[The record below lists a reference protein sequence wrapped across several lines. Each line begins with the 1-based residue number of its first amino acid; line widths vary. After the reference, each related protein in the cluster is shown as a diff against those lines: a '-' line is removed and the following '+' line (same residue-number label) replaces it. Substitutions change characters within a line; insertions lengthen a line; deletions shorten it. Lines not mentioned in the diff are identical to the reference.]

1 MFYYNGTTDA
11 IKTTLDQLETKM
23 GGVSKHSERDACI
36 DYYKYNGTEKYIA
49 KYFKGSLQKEI
60 PLYTQNFSQRLIN
73 RISMV
78 YKNAP
83 IRTVENDS
91 YVDFINSKDYQLK
104 KIERL
109 HNLLGTI
116 AVKICPDYDGLMQ
129 YMPVV
134 KFVAFCDDIDTITPT
149 AIAYKIGDDPSDSSN
164 NRYVFW
170 SKDEHF
176 IFDSNGAVH
185 NPTEDNVDMVN
196 PYGVLPFVFLQPSTQ
211 VDEFWNDGAKDIVTA
226 NRQIDIAMT
235 MLQHHIRSAG
245 GQFVIQGRVDSNQ
258 IELGLNKAV
267 IIEEG
272 SMTNLNPNI
281 DINSIVDGIKFQLQH
296 IFQNHHVTFDYGIN
310 GSKSGVSLKIEN
322 LELIESRED
331 DVEKYRIAEREI
343 YAIEVAIAEA
353 LGSPIN
359 SDFSIDF
366 AEVEFPLTPEQEQ
379 ARWDWLFANGLKDK
393 VDYLMESD
401 PDGFPSREDAEEY
414 LSVRG
419 GSANKVKNMSDTE
432 DNAFKLNS
440 GVSADAI
447 Q

>member
-1 MFYYNGTTDA
+1 MFYYKGTADA
-11 IKTTLDQLETKM
+11 INKAIEQLEIQ
-23 GGVSKHSERDACI
+23 SNAKHLERDACI
-36 DYYKYNGTEKYIA
+36 DYYKYSGTEQYIR
-49 KYFKGSLQKEI
+49 KYFKGRLQKDI
-60 PLYTQNFSQRLIN
+60 PLYTQNFAQRLIN

-83 IRTVENDS
+83 IRNVDS
-91 YVDFINSKDYQLK
+91 DNYTEFINSKDYQLK

-116 AVKICPDYDGLMQ
+116 AIKVCPDYDGLMQ
-129 YMPVV
+129 YTPVV
-134 KFVAFCDDIDTITPT
+134 KFLPFCNEYDTDKPV
-149 AIAYKIGDDPSDSSN
+149 AIAYKIGADPNDTN
-164 NRYVFW
+164 NKRYVFW
-170 SKDEHF
+170 SESDHF
-176 IFDSNGAVH
+176 IFDSNGSRYA
-185 NPTEDNVDMVN
+185 PSEDNAEMIN
-196 PYGVLPFVFLQPSTQ
+196 PFGVLPFVFLQPATQ
-211 VDEFWNDGAKDIVTA
+211 VDEFWNDGAKDIVIA

-331 DVEKYRIAEREI
+331 EIEKYRIAEREI
-343 YAIEVAIAEA
+343 YAIEQTIADT
-353 LGSPIN
+353 LNTPLN

-379 ARWDWLFANGLKDK
+379 ARWDWFFANGIKDK
-393 VDYLMESD
+393 IDYLMESD
-401 PDGFPSREDAEEY
+401 PDGFPTREDAEEY
-414 LSVRG
+414 LAIRG
-419 GSANKVKNMSDTE
+419 GSANKVKNMADTE
-432 DNAFKLNS
+432 DNAFKLNN
-440 GVSADAI
+440 AEQLQNAL